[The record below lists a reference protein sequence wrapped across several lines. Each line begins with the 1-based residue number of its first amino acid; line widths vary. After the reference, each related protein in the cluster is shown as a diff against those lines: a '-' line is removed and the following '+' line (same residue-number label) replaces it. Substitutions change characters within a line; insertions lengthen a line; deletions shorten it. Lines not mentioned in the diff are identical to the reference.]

1 MTASKQLLVNFTS
14 TSGSL
19 NFGMIIVDYF
29 LVHPK
34 FIQSCILVLNLL
46 VDSACTTLLGRLF
59 HRLTTLLV
67 KKNLRRSY
75 LVQFFCNLKSF
86 PLVVCMVDV
95 VSDVVQLPFHPRSF
109 R

>member
-1 MTASKQLLVNFTS
+1 MTASKQLLVNFTL

-34 FIQSCILVLNLL
+34 FIQSCLNIL

-67 KKNLRRSY
+67 KKNLRICIF
-75 LVQFFCNLKSF
+75 L
-86 PLVVCMVDV
+86 
-95 VSDVVQLPFHPRSF
+95 
-109 R
+109 